1 MPFCGSCGAPV
12 DPGKMRFCPRC
23 GAPVEPEFAT
33 SPPPVPPTY
42 PTTAGP
48 PPPTTK
54 MPLPPPT
61 MIQGGLFDP
70 RRNGYVI
77 HEKTWDWGGGDI
89 LDERGNKIGY
99 MDRKILSLRA
109 EIKLTEVDGT
119 VAAKIHRKIVAVRPT
134 YELKDSYDQIIGKIE
149 KKLLSLRP
157 KLYVLDASGN
167 KLLEL
172 KGNFVGWDFTIK
184 DMRSGT
190 EIGTVRKLDR
200 WKDVFFGGG
209 IFDRSDKYALKINGD
224 GNIDRRL
231 VVGAV
236 IAIDNMFFDNK
247 D

>member
-1 MPFCGSCGAPV
+1 MPFCGNCGAPV

-23 GAPVEPEFAT
+23 GTPVEAEFAIP
-33 SPPPVPPTY
+33 PPPVPPAS
-42 PTTAGP
+42 PTTTNPPSPTTKLPP
-48 PPPTTK
+48 PPPTT
-54 MPLPPPT
+54 M
-61 MIQGGLFDP
+61 QGGLFDP

-109 EIKLTEVDGT
+109 EIKLTEVNGI

-134 YELKDSYDQIIGKIE
+134 YEIKDASDQTIGKIE

-157 KLYVLDASGN
+157 KLYVLDAGGD
-167 KLLEL
+167 KLLEI
-172 KGNFVGWDFTIK
+172 KGNFIAWDFTIK
-184 DMRSGT
+184 NIRNGN
-190 EIGTVRKLDR
+190 EVGTVQKLDR

-209 IFDRSDKYALKINGD
+209 IFDRSDKYALKIY

-236 IAIDNMFFDNK
+236 IAIDNMFHDES